1 MLTIKPFDEKQKNI
15 GWMVYWNKSCIG
27 VFMASDLRKLVD
39 EDANLIID
47 KLYDSIPY
55 GEEE

>member
-1 MLTIKPFDEKQKNI
+1 MLTIKPFDVKDKNI
-15 GWMVYWNKSCIG
+15 GYFVYWNKSCIG
-27 VFMASDLRKLVD
+27 VFMASDLKKFLN

-47 KLYDSIPY
+47 KLYDSIPL